1 MSDSP
6 TRRKPPPRPVRVLM
20 AHQRRARIIAQLHA
34 QAIATA
40 NDLAAQPNAI
50 RTSTVRNAGH
60 GKAEAWFCTVA
71 FLLALGAIVAAGY
84 ALASI
89 IPWR

>member
-6 TRRKPPPRPVRVLM
+6 TRRKPPPRLVRVLT

-34 QAIATA
+34 QAMATE
-40 NDLAAQPNAI
+40 NDRPNAI
-50 RTSTVRNAGH
+50 RTSTVKNAGR

-89 IPWR
+89 VPWR